1 MIDFQNVGNVLTIN
15 GAKFLT
21 VTILNEQVQVDPS
34 QIIEWLKLLPQI
46 AIAIHS
52 VLSIFGI
59 KIPLPRRKKK
69 PTPETPE
76 TTNRTKT
83 DQDVTTN

>member
-1 MIDFQNVGNVLTIN
+1 MINFQQVGNVLTIN
-15 GAKFLT
+15 AAKFLG

-34 QIIEWLKLLPQI
+34 QVIEWLKLLPQI

-59 KIPLPRRKKK
+59 KIPIPKRKKK
-69 PTPETPE
+69 IEPS
-76 TTNRTKT
+76 NIST
-83 DQDVTTN
+83 DEKK

>member
-1 MIDFQNVGNVLTIN
+1 MNFQQLGNVLTIN
-15 GAKFLT
+15 CAKFLG

-59 KIPLPRRKKK
+59 KIPIPKRKKK
-69 PTPETPE
+69 PTPET
-76 TTNRTKT
+76 TDITKT
-83 DQDVTTN
+83 NQDVTNN